1 MNVGD
6 LVRFTE
12 AVWASASIKIGA
24 GDVGLI
30 IENTED
36 GEVIVFIRGWELK
49 GDPAFLEIVS
59 KQSTNGNKE

>member
-49 GDPAFLEIVS
+49 GNPAFLEVLNES
-59 KQSTNGNKE
+59 R

>member
-12 AVWASASIKIGA
+12 AVWASASIKIDA

-49 GDPAFLEIVS
+49 GDPAFLEVLNES
-59 KQSTNGNKE
+59 R